1 MTENMQENVR
11 TNIRTK
17 RMTAPQIMKYI
28 IVAAILAYIAVLMAY
43 ASGSSRPFE
52 EVEAAL
58 SSALDGSGLKKMD
71 SQMLKRNFG
80 LNSADYAGVMYYASE
95 SSMSAEEVLLIRV
108 SGDSQVQE
116 VADAV
121 SERISSR
128 KNAFDGYAPEQVKL
142 LEDAQQSVRG
152 RYVFFAVSPD
162 AEEYRAVFDGSL

>member
-28 IVAAILAYIAVLMAY
+28 IVAVILAYIAVLMAY

>member
-28 IVAAILAYIAVLMAY
+28 IVTVILAYIAVLMAY

>member
-28 IVAAILAYIAVLMAY
+28 IVAVILAYIAVLMAY

-128 KNAFDGYAPEQVKL
+128 KNAFDGYALEQVKL